1 MRKSK
6 LLITFV
12 VVLLLAVIV
21 ASVLLVFNNQK
32 IMIQNANLNKNI
44 NSYNVVIKYLR
55 DVINDNHKDSYICIG
70 IDGYTKDDVI
80 LSLASKDGE
89 ILETGEEVDSALAII
104 KAAFS
109 DMGYTL
115 DAIRIKD
122 GCISFDTID
131 GQYSLIFALDKTANI
146 GSIRW
151 GDSDTNIKKAQDN
164 WYHKNSN

>member
-6 LLITFV
+6 LLIAFV

-32 IMIQNANLNKNI
+32 IMIQNANLNI
-44 NSYNVVIKYLR
+44 NSYNVVIEYLR

-146 GSIRW
+146 GSVRW
-151 GDSDTNIKKAQDN
+151 GDSDTNIKKARDN